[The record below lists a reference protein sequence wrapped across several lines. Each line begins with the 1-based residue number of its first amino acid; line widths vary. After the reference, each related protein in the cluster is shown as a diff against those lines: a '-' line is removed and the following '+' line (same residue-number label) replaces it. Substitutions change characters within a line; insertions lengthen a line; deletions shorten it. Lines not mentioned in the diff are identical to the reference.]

1 MKALSRLWQ
10 LPGSPRAGPISMP
23 GIACL
28 PVLFVVV
35 IIRCAI
41 THTSLEC
48 PALDAPGP
56 PPGDG
61 HLQAGLIAVATYL
74 KAAFNALLFIP
85 CAV

>member
-1 MKALSRLWQ
+1 
-10 LPGSPRAGPISMP
+10 MP

-28 PVLFVVV
+28 PVLLVAM
-35 IIRCAI
+35 IIRFAI

-56 PPGDG
+56 PPCDG
-61 HLQAGLIAVATYL
+61 HLQAGLIAVATHT
-74 KAAFNALLFIP
+74 KAAFNDLSFFP